1 MMMMGRK
8 RRRTIE
14 MTLVCKLSWWH
25 IRYISVF
32 GQFDNYFRY
41 RFDQLSR
48 DRPTMF
54 PWFSHGSKISP
65 FFLPGPAGHGSEGH
79 GDTGGSHLSW
89 LGNLSAPIWMAGA
102 SISIDF
108 FGWEVK
114 QFIGSQWKFH
124 FCQSCGFGWNLACNG
139 KKSLIHPL
147 GALLVRLGSHRWLSL
162 IHWITGIM
170 FKNVQNSWFL

>member
-1 MMMMGRK
+1 MFSVSSI
-8 RRRTIE
+8 TIFGIGLISF
-14 MTLVCKLSWWH
+14 LVIDPRCSH
-25 IRYISVF
+25 
-32 GQFDNYFRY
+32 D
-41 RFDQLSR
+41 
-48 DRPTMF
+48 F
-54 PWFSHGSKISP
+54 PMVPRSHP

-89 LGNLSAPIWMAGA
+89 LGNLSAPVWMAGA

-147 GALLVRLGSHRWLSL
+147 GTLLVRLGSHRWLSL